1 MFHTFE
7 NMFHFSTQTNEVV
20 SPALKQDAEAILLT
34 AREHEQQNPQ
44 ELVSLLQPLECLSH
58 GRYQKVFCHS
68 NLSDIAFLA
77 VE

>member
-7 NMFHFSTQTNEVV
+7 NMFHFSTQTNEEV

-44 ELVSLLQPLECLSH
+44 ELVSLLQPLEC
-58 GRYQKVFCHS
+58 
-68 NLSDIAFLA
+68 
-77 VE
+77 